1 MINKKSLITILI
13 SSILLFI
20 TSIIKN
26 ETRKIEKNISKL
38 NSKIKI
44 LEKDLY
50 ETQLDYF
57 YLSSPKILSEKI
69 NFFSNEK
76 YKHMNYSNIYISL
89 ESFLSNQ
96 NKLTKKN
103 NEKKR

>member
-1 MINKKSLITILI
+1 MKLEKL
-13 SSILLFI
+13 
-20 TSIIKN
+20 
-26 ETRKIEKNISKL
+26 KNISKL

-57 YLSSPKILSEKI
+57 YLSSPKIPSEKI

-76 YKHMNYSNIYISL
+76 YKHMNYSNIYMLRVFYI
-89 ESFLSNQ
+89 
-96 NKLTKKN
+96 KPK
-103 NEKKR
+103 

>member
-13 SSILLFI
+13 FSILLFV

-26 ETRKIEKNISKL
+26 ETRKIEKKNISKL

-69 NFFSNEK
+69 NFFK
-76 YKHMNYSNIYISL
+76 MKNINI
-89 ESFLSNQ
+89 
-96 NKLTKKN
+96 
-103 NEKKR
+103 

>member
-1 MINKKSLITILI
+1 MINKKSLITIFI
-13 SSILLFI
+13 FSILLFI

-69 NFFSNEK
+69 WDPN
-76 YKHMNYSNIYISL
+76 
-89 ESFLSNQ
+89 
-96 NKLTKKN
+96 KKN
-103 NEKKR
+103 IRGCMFWGVTLFLEAVAVS

>member
-13 SSILLFI
+13 FSILLFI

-76 YKHMNYSNIYISL
+76 YKHMNY
-89 ESFLSNQ
+89 
-96 NKLTKKN
+96 
-103 NEKKR
+103 

>member
-13 SSILLFI
+13 FSILLFI

-69 NFFSNEK
+69 NLFSNEK

-89 ESFLSNQ
+89 ESFISNQ

-103 NEKKR
+103 NEKKK

>member
-1 MINKKSLITILI
+1 MFKIKIII
-13 SSILLFI
+13 ILLIFSSLLFG

-89 ESFLSNQ
+89 ESFISSQ